1 MRHYLVTGGLGFLG
15 SALVRRLVKQG
26 NAVRILDDASRG
38 STRRLSGLLPSIEL
52 IQGDIRDPDHVSRA
66 VNGVDSVC
74 HLAFINGTRYFYEQ
88 PADVL
93 EVGVKGMLNVLD
105 ACRKHRV
112 EELVLASSSEVYQTP
127 PAFPADEEVPLVIP
141 DLHNPRYSY
150 AAGKIISEVLAV
162 HYGAG
167 FLKRV
172 LIFRP
177 HNVFGPDMGWEHVI
191 PELTLRILKL
201 KTEAGSSVPTLTL
214 QGDGQQSR
222 SFIYIDDFIEGLLT
236 VLEHGEHLNV
246 YHIGTSEE
254 IRIRQVAEAIARCL
268 DVQVRV
274 AGGQPAQGG
283 VTRRVPN
290 IEKLHKLGFQP
301 RTPFQEGLRRT
312 VEWYAAQPAMAAR

>member
-1 MRHYLVTGGLGFLG
+1 
-15 SALVRRLVKQG
+15 VRRLVKAG
-26 NAVRILDDASRG
+26 NTVRILDDASRG
-38 STRRLSGLLPSIEL
+38 STRRLTDLLPSVEL
-52 IQGDIRDPDHVSRA
+52 IHGDIRDADQVSRA
-66 VNGVDSVC
+66 VEGVDSVC

-88 PADVL
+88 PDAVL

-112 EELVLASSSEVYQTP
+112 GELLLTSSSEVYQTP
-127 PAFPADEEVPLVIP
+127 PYFPADEKVPLVIP

-167 FLKRV
+167 FLKRA
-172 LIFRP
+172 LIVRP

-191 PELTLRILKL
+191 PELTLRILRL
-201 KTEAGSSVPTLTL
+201 KSDAAPSSIPTLIL

-222 SFIYIDDFIEGLLT
+222 SFIYIDDFTEGLLT
-236 VLEHGEHLNV
+236 VLERGEHLNV

-254 IRIRQVAEAIARCL
+254 IRIRQVAEEIARCL
-268 DVQVRV
+268 DVQVHV
-274 AGGQPAQGG
+274 TGGQPAQGG

-290 IEKLHKLGFQP
+290 IGKLQQLGFQP

-312 VEWYAAQPAMAAR
+312 VEWYATQPEMAAR